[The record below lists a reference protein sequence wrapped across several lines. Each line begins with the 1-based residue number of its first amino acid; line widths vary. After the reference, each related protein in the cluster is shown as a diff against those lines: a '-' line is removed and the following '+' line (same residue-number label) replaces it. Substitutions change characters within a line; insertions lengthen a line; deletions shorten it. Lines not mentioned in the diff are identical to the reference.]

1 MKILQINSVYN
12 EFSSTGRN
20 VYELHHYLIDKG
32 EESFVISFDKGLD
45 EDNVFHFHDSI
56 GSKMHAIVSRVT
68 GLQGYFSLLNT
79 KKVIEKIDSISLDVV
94 FLHVLHSNCINL
106 KELFS
111 YFENKS
117 FKVVLVLHDVWYFTG
132 HCCYFTQYNCMK
144 WQENCGNCP
153 GKKDWNTSWIFDQ
166 SRKCL
171 KDKKDMYSKISNRL
185 YALGVSD
192 WIAREA
198 NKSILHEAKQIIRV
212 YNWIDLDIFK
222 PTNKDKNYVLCIAS
236 LWTDNKGLSK
246 IVQFAKDNPEI
257 DVHMIGKIESTNL
270 PKNIKML
277 GVVKNQAELAE
288 EYANASVFLNPSIQ
302 ETFGKTT
309 AESLACGTPVI
320 VLNTTACPELVD
332 ESVGHVVEKDDQT
345 ELNQAVLDCMRKD
358 KSYYS
363 KNCRE
368 KAEKLFDKD
377 KNLHEYYEFIQS
389 CITQK

>member
-1 MKILQINSVYN
+1 
-12 EFSSTGRN
+12 
-20 VYELHHYLIDKG
+20 
-32 EESFVISFDKGLD
+32 
-45 EDNVFHFHDSI
+45 
-56 GSKMHAIVSRVT
+56 
-68 GLQGYFSLLNT
+68 
-79 KKVIEKIDSISLDVV
+79 
-94 FLHVLHSNCINL
+94 
-106 KELFS
+106 
-111 YFENKS
+111 
-117 FKVVLVLHDVWYFTG
+117 
-132 HCCYFTQYNCMK
+132 MK

>member
-1 MKILQINSVYN
+1 
-12 EFSSTGRN
+12 
-20 VYELHHYLIDKG
+20 
-32 EESFVISFDKGLD
+32 
-45 EDNVFHFHDSI
+45 
-56 GSKMHAIVSRVT
+56 
-68 GLQGYFSLLNT
+68 
-79 KKVIEKIDSISLDVV
+79 
-94 FLHVLHSNCINL
+94 
-106 KELFS
+106 
-111 YFENKS
+111 
-117 FKVVLVLHDVWYFTG
+117 
-132 HCCYFTQYNCMK
+132 MK

-171 KDKKDMYSKISNRL
+171 NDKKDMYSKISNRL

-198 NKSILHEAKQIIRV
+198 KKSILHDAKQIIRV

-222 PTNKDKNYVLCIAS
+222 PTYKDGNYVLCIAS

-270 PKNIKML
+270 PKNIKLL

-309 AESLACGTPVI
+309 AEALACGTPVV
-320 VLNTTACPELVD
+320 VLNITACPELVD
-332 ESVGHVVEKDDQT
+332 ESVGHVVEKDNQN
-345 ELNQAVLDCMRKD
+345 ELNKAVLDCMRKD
-358 KSYYS
+358 KLYYS
-363 KNCRE
+363 KKCRE

>member
-1 MKILQINSVYN
+1 M
-12 EFSSTGRN
+12 
-20 VYELHHYLIDKG
+20 
-32 EESFVISFDKGLD
+32 
-45 EDNVFHFHDSI
+45 
-56 GSKMHAIVSRVT
+56 
-68 GLQGYFSLLNT
+68 
-79 KKVIEKIDSISLDVV
+79 
-94 FLHVLHSNCINL
+94 HVLHSNCINL

-111 YFENKS
+111 YFENNS
-117 FKVVLVLHDVWYFTG
+117 FKVILVLHDVWYFTG
-132 HCCYFTQYNCMK
+132 HCCYFTQYNCLRWK
-144 WQENCGNCP
+144 DNCGDCP
-153 GKKDWNTSWIFDQ
+153 GKKDWNTSWFFDQ

-171 KDKKDMYSKISNRL
+171 NDKKNMYSKISNRL

-257 DVHMIGKIESTNL
+257 DVHMIGKIESANL
-270 PKNIKML
+270 PKNIKVL

-309 AESLACGTPVI
+309 AEALACGTPVV

-332 ESVGHVVEKDDQT
+332 ESVGHVVENNNQD
-345 ELNQAVLDCMRKD
+345 ELNKAVLDCMRKD

-368 KAEKLFDKD
+368 KAKKLFDKE
-377 KNLHEYYEFIQS
+377 KNLQEYYEFIQS